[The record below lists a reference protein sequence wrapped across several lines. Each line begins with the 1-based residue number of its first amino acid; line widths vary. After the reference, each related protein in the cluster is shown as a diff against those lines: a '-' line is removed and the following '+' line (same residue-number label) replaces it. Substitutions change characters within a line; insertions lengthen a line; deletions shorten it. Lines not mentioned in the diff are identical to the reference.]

1 MKSKKVLIFG
11 GAGFIGSYVV
21 DELLRRNFHVVVA
34 DIHEEKYHHDV
45 EFVKCDITNRDEI
58 AKALTNDVD
67 VVYNFAGYA
76 SLDLAA
82 KNPVPTIELNILGNL
97 YILDAIRDKR
107 NVERY
112 VYASSA
118 YAMND
123 KGSFYGI
130 SKLASEKLVEEYYHK
145 FGIKYTILRYGSVY
159 SERNFD
165 NNYIYSLVRSVV
177 ETHKIVHE
185 GDGNEIREYIHA
197 ADVAKMA
204 VQVIES
210 EEYVGQYIILT
221 GVERMRR
228 IELFQMI
235 REILGEEVE
244 VILKNT
250 GYTNHYKYSPYSLQA
265 KMSRKMVSNSYIDIG
280 QGLLECIKQAKLD
293 MEEENGK

>member
-1 MKSKKVLIFG
+1 MKPKKVLIFG

-21 DELLRRNFHVVVA
+21 DELLRKNYTVVVA
-34 DIHEEKYHHDV
+34 DIHEEKYHHSV
-45 EFVKCDITNRDEI
+45 QYMKCDITSRSDIEN
-58 AKALTNDVD
+58 ALSEDVD
-67 VVYNFAGYA
+67 IVYNFAGFSNLDRAA
-76 SLDLAA
+76 S
-82 KNPVPTIELNILGNL
+82 NPVPTIELNILGNL
-97 YILDAIRDKR
+97 YILEEIRKKR

-112 VYASSA
+112 IYASSA

-130 SKLASEKLVEEYYHK
+130 SKLASEKIVDEYSNK

-165 NNYIYSLVRSVV
+165 NNYIYSLVRKVV
-177 ETHKIVHE
+177 ENHKIVHE

-228 IELFQMI
+228 IELFEMI
-235 REILGEEVE
+235 QEILGEEVE
-244 VILKNT
+244 IVLNKT
-250 GYTNHYKYSPYSLQA
+250 GYVNHYKYSPYALQA

-293 MEEENGK
+293 MEEENGQ

>member
-1 MKSKKVLIFG
+1 MKPKKVLIFG

-21 DELLRRNFHVVVA
+21 DELLRKNYSVVVA

-45 EFVKCDITNRDEI
+45 TFVKCDITNREEI
-58 AKALTNDVD
+58 AKAITQDVD
-67 VVYNFAGYA
+67 IVYNFAGYA
-76 SLDLAA
+76 NLDRASHD
-82 KNPVPTIELNILGNL
+82 PVPTIELNILGNL
-97 YILDAIRDKR
+97 YILEEIRKKR

-112 VYASSA
+112 IYASSA

-130 SKLASEKLVEEYYHK
+130 SKLASEKMVDEYSNK

-159 SERNFD
+159 SERCFD
-165 NNYIYSLVRSVV
+165 NNYIYSLVRKVV
-177 ETHKIVHE
+177 ENHKIVHE

-210 EEYVGQYIILT
+210 DEYEGQYIILT

-228 IELFQMI
+228 IELFEMI
-235 REILGEEVE
+235 EEILGEKIDVE
-244 VILKNT
+244 LKNT
-250 GYTNHYKYSPYSLQA
+250 GYANHYKYSPYALQA

-293 MEEENGK
+293 MEQENEQ

>member
-1 MKSKKVLIFG
+1 MKPKKVLIFG

-21 DELLRRNFHVVVA
+21 DELLRKNYTVVVA

-45 EFVKCDITNRDEI
+45 QFLKCDITNRTDIENAI
-58 AKALTNDVD
+58 SHDVD
-67 VVYNFAGYA
+67 IVFNFAGYA
-76 SLDLAA
+76 NLDKAS
-82 KNPVPTIELNILGNL
+82 KDPVPTIELNILGNL
-97 YILDAIRDKR
+97 YILDEIRRKR

-112 VYASSA
+112 IYASSA

-145 FGIKYTILRYGSVY
+145 FDIKYTILRYGSIY

-165 NNYIYSLVRSVV
+165 NNYIYSLVRDVV
-177 ETHKIVHE
+177 ANHRIVHE

-210 EEYVGQYIILT
+210 EEYINQYIILT

-228 IELFQMI
+228 IELFEMI
-235 REILGEEVE
+235 KEILGEDVE
-244 VILKNT
+244 VVLKNT
-250 GYTNHYKYSPYSLQA
+250 GYSNHYKYSPYALQA

-280 QGLLECIKQAKLD
+280 QGLLECIKQAKADLA
-293 MEEENGK
+293 EENGE